1 MKPKSAGA
9 VFVCRERRSSNEVRV
24 SRNEMSDSRNEML
37 CSRNEMLC
45 SRNEVWIRAMNC
57 GI

>member
-37 CSRNEMLC
+37 CSRNE
-45 SRNEVWIRAMNC
+45 VWIRAMKC